1 MLTRKKNES
10 MSYTT
15 YKGNEYRFSE
25 NFIYNGKFVS
35 GICTENIKKIDDSFV
50 FRQKSNIYLKFLDQA
65 ELNELYSLIT
75 KMVIVC
81 CRKKLP
87 LIIENPYSTQHY
99 LQRYWCLKPKV
110 IDYDRRER
118 GDYYEKPTQYW
129 FVNCEPKQNLFRL
142 FTYILGNS

>member
-50 FRQKSNIYLKFLDQA
+50 FRQKSNIYLKFLDEA
-65 ELNELYSLIT
+65 ELSDLYFISFSAEYNTEIEEL
-75 KMVIVC
+75 
-81 CRKKLP
+81 RK
-87 LIIENPYSTQHY
+87 
-99 LQRYWCLKPKV
+99 
-110 IDYDRRER
+110 
-118 GDYYEKPTQYW
+118 
-129 FVNCEPKQNLFRL
+129 
-142 FTYILGNS
+142 